1 MFLTRT
7 LLLAT
12 AQVDLFDAV
21 LLAKNHTALVQKG
34 RLLNPSNNGKVTQLG
49 KAITKPFSGKFTADS
64 IVRYV
69 LSLPLN
75 LIPVVGTV
83 FFLGYNGMYFTPLLV
98 RRPRG

>member
-49 KAITKPFSGKFTADS
+49 KAITKPFAGKFNADS